1 MNDYLRIAYRSLKER
16 KTRSLLTILGIF
28 LAIITIFVLLS
39 LSLGLKDFVD
49 DQFEMLGGDK
59 FFIQPKGSAT
69 GFGGE
74 GAVELTLD
82 DYEIVK
88 KVKGVDEVT
97 YFVLGNGKIEF
108 NEKTR
113 YYYVLGLPEDE
124 KEAQLVFEASGIEVE
139 DGRWLKGS
147 DNKKILMGYNY
158 KYRKLMG
165 KEINPGDS
173 VLINGVEFEVAGIVS
188 EVGNPGDDQQTY
200 INFNDFQE
208 LFDTGDRVDMLWI
221 QIKEGE
227 EMDDVS
233 ARVKKKLMNFRDVDE
248 KTVDFSIL
256 TPDEIMETFGNIF
269 NILIGFLLG
278 IGAISMIVGG
288 IGIAN
293 TMYTSVLERKKE
305 IGTMKAVG
313 ARNEDI
319 LKIFVIESGILGL
332 IGGGAGVIVG
342 IGISKGIEYVARVML
357 GVDMLRASMSPWI
370 IFGSLAFAFFVGI
383 ASGFLPSYQASKLK
397 PVDALRYE

>member
-1 MNDYLRIAYRSLKER
+1 MHDYLRLAYRSLKER
-16 KTRSLLTILGIF
+16 KIRSLLTILGIF

-82 DYEIVK
+82 DYEVVK
-88 KVKGVDEVT
+88 KIQGVDKVT

-113 YYYVLGLPEDE
+113 YYFVLGLPEDE
-124 KEAQLVFEASGIEVE
+124 KEAQLVFEASGIEIE

-147 DNKKILMGYNY
+147 DNNKILMGYNY
-158 KYRKLMG
+158 GYRKLMG
-165 KEINPGDS
+165 KKIKPGDNIE
-173 VLINGVEFEVAGIVS
+173 INGVEFEVAGIVS
-188 EVGNPGDDQQTY
+188 EVGNPGDDQQVY
-200 INFNDFQE
+200 INLNDFRE
-208 LFDTGDRVDMLWI
+208 LFNSGDRVDMLWI
-221 QIKEGE
+221 EIKEGE
-227 EMDDVS
+227 DMAEVS
-233 ARVKKKLMNFRDVDE
+233 GRVKKKLMSFRDVDE
-248 KTVDFSIL
+248 KTIDFSIL

-269 NILIGFLLG
+269 NILIAFLLG

-319 LKIFVIESGILGL
+319 LTIFVIESGILGL
-332 IGGGAGVIVG
+332 VGGGAGVIVG
-342 IGISKGIEYVARVML
+342 IGIAKGIEYGAKVVF
-357 GVDMLRASMSPWI
+357 GVDMLRASMNPWI
-370 IFGSLAFAFFVGI
+370 IIGSLAFAFVVGVL
-383 ASGFLPSYQASKLK
+383 SGFLPSYQASKLK